1 MIIKDANIFTQ
12 DNRFVKGSVVVE
24 NGRFVS
30 IAEQPEHAGEVMEV
44 IEAKGLYMIPGLVD
58 IHFHGCMGADMCDGT
73 KEALDV
79 ITQYEA

>member
-30 IAEQPEHAGEVMEV
+30 IAEQPEHAGNRGVS
-44 IEAKGLYMIPGLVD
+44 
-58 IHFHGCMGADMCDGT
+58 GCFFVWAVKKHPETGSKT
-73 KEALDV
+73 V
-79 ITQYEA
+79 